1 VECDWRSEAVWGK
14 MRKLEPLDSIFL
26 DMERPTTPP
35 VIGGLFMLD
44 PSTSPGS
51 FVRHRD
57 ILKYVG
63 DRLHIVPNLRR
74 KLIFSALGIDAPRLV
89 DDPDFDLEFHVR
101 HIGLPRPRDRRQL
114 KILVARLM
122 PRSMDLNRPLWEM
135 YIIEGLEEIPEFA
148 SDAFAVLKVHH
159 AAFDGAAA
167 GAALWAMTQ
176 DTPDESPSPP
186 VEPWQPA
193 PIPGAI
199 ARTTSFVS
207 EGISQLVSN
216 LRSIP
221 SLGGSAITAA
231 VSAMED
237 GGKIQMAPKTRFQN
251 KISSHRVF
259 DWVVFTR
266 AEANE
271 VRNGLGKPKMND
283 MVLCIIAGAIRRY
296 LMEKSELPEST
307 LSAICPINIRGNRDP
322 TEGGNF
328 VTVMRAGIGTHIRD
342 PLERLAYIADQT
354 VRGKAQAEQLGGDF
368 AGNLLALYPYA
379 IRSRAVRGLSALI
392 ASGNIQ
398 AQPANLII
406 TNIPNPAGGHYLAGA
421 KVLEYAGFGPVVD
434 GLGMFHTVTGMD
446 WELSMSVTSCRTV
459 MPDIEHY
466 MDCLTE
472 SFGELRK
479 LSNVS
484 RTAAALGKSRANA
497 RAAAKPAKTAKD

>member
-1 VECDWRSEAVWGK
+1 

-35 VIGGLFMLD
+35 IIGGLFMLD

-74 KLIFSALGIDAPRLV
+74 KLIFSSLGIEAPRLV

-122 PRSMDLNRPLWEM
+122 SRPMDLNRPLWEM
-135 YIIEGLEEIPEFA
+135 YVIEGLEEIPEFP
-148 SDAFAVLKVHH
+148 SDAFAVLIKVHH

-176 DTPDESPSPP
+176 DTADESPALPG
-186 VEPWQPA
+186 EPWQPE
-193 PIPGAI
+193 PFPGAI
-199 ARTTSFVS
+199 ARARYFAT
-207 EGISQLVSN
+207 EGIGQLWSN
-216 LRSIP
+216 LCAIP
-221 SLGGSAITAA
+221 SLGGSAISAA
-231 VSAMED
+231 LSMVEG
-237 GGKIQMAPKTRFQN
+237 GGKIQAAPKTRFQG
-251 KISSHRVF
+251 KISSHRMF

-296 LMEKSELPEST
+296 LMAKGELPDET
-307 LSAICPINIRGNRDP
+307 LQAICPINIRGNRDP
-322 TEGGNF
+322 AEGGNF
-328 VTVMRAGIGTHIRD
+328 VTLMRAGIGTHIEN
-342 PLERLAYIADQT
+342 PIERLAYIADQT

-379 IRSRAVRGLSALI
+379 IRSRTVRGLSALN
-392 ASGNIQ
+392 ASGSIR

-406 TNIPNPAGGHYLAGA
+406 TNIPNPPGGHYLAGA

-479 LSNVS
+479 LSDASQAV
-484 RTAAALGKSRANA
+484 AAHGKNGGNG
-497 RAAAKPAKTAKD
+497 RAAAKPVKISKD